1 MYMKYKVT
9 LAGPN
14 YTIATQHKVILSVI
28 GDIRVREKVKKISLE
43 VL

>member
-14 YTIATQHKVILSVI
+14 YTIETQHKVILSVI
-28 GDIRVREKVKKISLE
+28 GDIRVREKVKEISLA